1 MRFFFETNSKELISK
16 TFHFQ
21 GNKLP
26 LQPK

>member
-1 MRFFFETNSKELISK
+1 MRFFYAINSEELISK